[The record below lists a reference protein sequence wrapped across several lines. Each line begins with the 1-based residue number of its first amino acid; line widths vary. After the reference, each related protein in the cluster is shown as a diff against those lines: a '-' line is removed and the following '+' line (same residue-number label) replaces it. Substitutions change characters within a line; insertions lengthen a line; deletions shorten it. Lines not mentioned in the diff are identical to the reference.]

1 MLMVLSVIVI
11 EFEEGRP
18 LLSGRAD
25 ENDHSSSSFAGA
37 GGIAVAGGA
46 DFVKS
51 NIEAETED

>member
-1 MLMVLSVIVI
+1 MVLSVIVM

-37 GGIAVAGGA
+37 GGIAVTGGA
-46 DFVKS
+46 AFAKL
-51 NIEAETED
+51 NIDAEIED